1 MLEDLKKIL
10 ISENIRFEENV
21 SLKRYTSFR
30 TGGNCKIMV
39 FPDTA
44 EKVSVLLANRGS
56 LVYRLIGNGTNI
68 LAPDDPGDDVYI
80 SSAGLSGISV
90 DRENSTVY
98 AYSGAS
104 LSRVSYLAYKNSLTG
119 LEFAHGIPGSVG
131 GGCVMNAGAYNEQLS
146 DVITATDY
154 VSSDGQ
160 IKQVVGEEHM
170 FGYRKSFFAADDFV
184 IGTAIA
190 LRQGDKRLIKEK
202 MNDLDTR
209 RRNSQ
214 PLEMPSAGSTFKR
227 PEGYFAGKL
236 IEDAGL
242 KGYALGG
249 AKVSEKHAGFIVNF
263 NNASSADIIA
273 LIDYVTET
281 VNNKFGVILEPEVRI
296 IQAGK

>member
-1 MLEDLKKIL
+1 
-10 ISENIRFEENV
+10 
-21 SLKRYTSFR
+21 
-30 TGGNCKIMV
+30 
-39 FPDTA
+39 
-44 EKVSVLLANRGS
+44 
-56 LVYRLIGNGTNI
+56 
-68 LAPDDPGDDVYI
+68 
-80 SSAGLSGISV
+80 
-90 DRENSTVY
+90 
-98 AYSGAS
+98 
-104 LSRVSYLAYKNSLTG
+104 
-119 LEFAHGIPGSVG
+119 
-131 GGCVMNAGAYNEQLS
+131 MNAGAYNEQLS

-170 FGYRKSFFAADDFV
+170 FGYRKSVFAANDFV